1 MLCYYFSKKY
11 SQPVDQ
17 AANNNGTLTVSP
29 IIVAVDTNGNDVI
42 IESALESQSK
52 IFYSAFFCPPTCS
65 SSNEISDKSFIKKG

>member
-29 IIVAVDTNGNDVI
+29 IIVGVDNNGNDIVNDSSIFLSLKHCPVTCPNNNALSENSQI
-42 IESALESQSK
+42 IL
-52 IFYSAFFCPPTCS
+52 
-65 SSNEISDKSFIKKG
+65 